1 MRSRLNYDVNAKVK
15 QLPRGQDQTRTSV
28 QRPNFYIQAKI
39 KLGLQYKGQSTTL
52 RSRSNKNFMTATL
65 KSRFKLGLHCKG
77 QTATFRQRSK
87 LDFSVK
93 VKPRP

>member
-1 MRSRLNYDVNAKVK
+1 MRSKLNNDVNAKVK
-15 QLPRGQDQTRTSV
+15 QLPQGQDQTRTSV

-52 RSRSNKNFMTATL
+52 RSRS
-65 KSRFKLGLHCKG
+65 
-77 QTATFRQRSK
+77 K

-93 VKPRP
+93 VKPLPRGQDQTRTS